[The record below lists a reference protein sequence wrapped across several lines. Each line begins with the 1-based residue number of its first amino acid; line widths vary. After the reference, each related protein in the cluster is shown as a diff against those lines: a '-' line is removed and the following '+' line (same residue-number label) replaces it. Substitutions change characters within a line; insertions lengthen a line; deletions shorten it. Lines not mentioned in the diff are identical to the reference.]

1 MASDESVVTISS
13 EVSAPSASDP
23 NASTFRAK
31 LQVARKRLEEME
43 RKVHELES
51 RLAKETQELQYV
63 SAERDR
69 SVDAL
74 TKQVKELTA
83 RLEYNR
89 PQGASTVSCA
99 HVFLYDLQVLVY
111 YNINDFDT
119 LIIVCL

>member
-83 RLEYNR
+83 RLEYSR
-89 PQGASTVSCA
+89 PQGASTVSSE
-99 HVFLYDLQVLVY
+99 VQVCSCMTY
-111 YNINDFDT
+111 KY
-119 LIIVCL
+119 